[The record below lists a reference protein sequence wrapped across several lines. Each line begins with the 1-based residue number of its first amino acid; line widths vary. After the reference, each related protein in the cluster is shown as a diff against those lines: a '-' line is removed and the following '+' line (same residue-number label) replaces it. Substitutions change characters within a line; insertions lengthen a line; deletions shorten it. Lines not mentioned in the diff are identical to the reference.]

1 MADPY
6 ANVTSPSATDL
17 YIRKRSIRQKDKF
30 DNLNSQKRA
39 WRLYMKRIGAKT
51 DATDTAY
58 IDKDGEL
65 TPVQTFNEYQKSG
78 KYWEPPKGPK
88 KVKYL
93 TAGEREAV
101 NKLKVQVSQEKTSKL
116 ASNPNPTNGEIAET
130 KAAQLDA
137 GQEALS
143 TPEMTGDYKK
153 DELLLSKAAEQ
164 STPIKEQLKIKKS
177 NVFTKAAFDFAGVKK
192 GQSLGVLTRNQRRM
206 YDKLAAGG

>member
-17 YIRKRSIRQKDKF
+17 YIKKRSIRQKDKV
-30 DNLNSQKRA
+30 DNLNNQKRA

-51 DATDTAY
+51 DATNTAY

-93 TAGEREAV
+93 TAGEREKI
-101 NKLKVQVSQEKTSKL
+101 NKLKIQVSQEKTSEL
-116 ASNPNPTNGEIAET
+116 ASNPNSSDLEKAEAT
-130 KAAQLDA
+130 AAQLDA

-143 TPEMTGDYKK
+143 TPEMTGDYKT
-153 DELLLSKAAEQ
+153 DELALSKAAKQ
-164 STPIKEQLKIKKS
+164 STPTKEQLKIKKS
-177 NVFTKAAFDFAGVKK
+177 NVFTKAAFDFAGIKK